1 MSTNLMNGPI
11 WNMVKASLPKGASD
25 AEIWKKTDKVL
36 KENNMS
42 WDSARKDQTVDGKSA
57 PRKEIYQDL
66 LGKKQEK
73 KDTETKSP
81 QKPTNDVKST
91 GPSDMVGT
99 YQVPYYN
106 NTGYQ
111 PSTGL
116 NYNTW
121 GNNYNYYP
129 QQSSTPYTGF
139 NGYLS
144 GQGANVYNPG
154 QLASRTG
161 NYVHNM
167 TGRQFLPWYN
177 NAEALN
183 FIM

>member
-121 GNNYNYYP
+121 GNNYNYYR
-129 QQSSTPYTGF
+129 SSP
-139 NGYLS
+139 
-144 GQGANVYNPG
+144 ARRI
-154 QLASRTG
+154 LASTAICPDKEPMFTIPG
-161 NYVHNM
+161 NS
-167 TGRQFLPWYN
+167 PPEP
-177 NAEALN
+177 A
-183 FIM
+183 IMCIT